1 MLRQFFIIYAFL
13 LVLLVTALGFRGC
26 KSDNRPLELFPDM
39 DRQAKLHPQ
48 SPSDFFADGRADR
61 PAVPGTVPT
70 TDVMGET
77 YTHLAPPNAFEED
90 SYFATGKLEDGSFG
104 SGFPIDV
111 TYANFDHGEE
121 LFNRFCAICH
131 GRTGDG
137 NGVLKDPRFG
147 YGTIASL
154 QQQRIMNLPE
164 GEIFNTITWGKNT
177 MSPYGA
183 KLRPE
188 ERWQVILYV
197 RGLQRAA
204 SGTVE
209 DVPAQHRGDLG
220 L

>member
-26 KSDNRPLELFPDM
+26 KSKRTPLELFPDM
-39 DRQAKLHPQ
+39 DRQAKLLEQ
-48 SPSDFFADGRADR
+48 SPSAFFADGRADR
-61 PAVPGTVPT
+61 PHVPGTVPT
-70 TDVMGET
+70 TTEMEAT
-77 YTHLAPPNAFEED
+77 YAHLAPPPAFIED
-90 SYFATGKLEDGSFG
+90 GYFATGKLEDGSFG
-104 SGFPIDV
+104 DGFPIDV
-111 TYANFDHGEE
+111 TYDAFDDGQA

-137 NGVLKDPRFG
+137 NGVLKNPRYG

-154 QQQRIMNLPE
+154 QQQRIMDLPD

-177 MSPYGA
+177 MGSYGA
-183 KLRPE
+183 KLRPA
-188 ERWQVILYV
+188 ERWKVVLYV

-204 SGTVE
+204 SGSVE
-209 DVPAQHRGDLG
+209 DVPTQHRGDLG